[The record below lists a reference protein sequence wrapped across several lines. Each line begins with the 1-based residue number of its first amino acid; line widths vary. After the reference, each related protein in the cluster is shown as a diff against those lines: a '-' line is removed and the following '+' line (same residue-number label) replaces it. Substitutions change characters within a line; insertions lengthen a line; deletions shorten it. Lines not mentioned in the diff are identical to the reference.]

1 MIKYY
6 FDHPYS
12 KILND
17 TTLDRQTS
25 SFQIYMARNEYEG
38 CQLVIKSEFKEFAKI
53 RNGVES
59 IPSTLRRKYQVD
71 KMPVRGKLRTKLF
84 FGFKI
89 AAMNFNK
96 LRDYLKL
103 GDNYTQNNRI
113 ACVYC
118 KVDVL

>member
-1 MIKYY
+1 MK
-6 FDHPYS
+6 
-12 KILND
+12 
-17 TTLDRQTS
+17 
-25 SFQIYMARNEYEG
+25 
-38 CQLVIKSEFKEFAKI
+38 KSEFKEFAKI

-89 AAMNFNK
+89 AAMNFYK

-103 GDNYTQNNRI
+103 GDNYTQNNKLCTGW
-113 ACVYC
+113 AQ
-118 KVDVL
+118 